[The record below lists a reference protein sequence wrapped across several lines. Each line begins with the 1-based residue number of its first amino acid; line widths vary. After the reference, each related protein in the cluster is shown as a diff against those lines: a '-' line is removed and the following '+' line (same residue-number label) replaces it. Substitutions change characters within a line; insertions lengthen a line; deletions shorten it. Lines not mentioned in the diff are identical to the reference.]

1 MKTSMNAATAQDT
14 SDAAPAMRAASGPA
28 TNHTAP
34 IIEPREK
41 AVRANGPTRL
51 LSLRLVPISM
61 GIVVVGMV
69 ATPLPASV
77 EMAVDMASPN
87 RPVSGQQVTQGA

>member
-1 MKTSMNAATAQDT
+1 
-14 SDAAPAMRAASGPA
+14 
-28 TNHTAP
+28 
-34 IIEPREK
+34 
-41 AVRANGPTRL
+41 
-51 LSLRLVPISM
+51 M